1 MVRLIWHIHDAAYGA
16 HTEVAVAAK
25 RETPSEIRAKMY
37 SKIDPLS
44 LAFEIGVDDYV
55 ASLAAKHAGLE
66 RAIEEE
72 RGRPAPDCLSL
83 TDLKRR
89 KLKVK
94 DEIAR
99 LRTQE
104 IRATGRTGA

>member
-1 MVRLIWHIHDAAYGA
+1 
-16 HTEVAVAAK
+16 
-25 RETPSEIRAKMY
+25 MY
-37 SKIDPLS
+37 SRIDPLT
-44 LAFEIGVDDYV
+44 LVYEIGVDNYL
-55 ASLAAKHAGLE
+55 ATLAARHAGLE

-72 RGRPAPDCLSL
+72 AGRPAPDGLSL

-99 LRTQE
+99 LRT
-104 IRATGRTGA
+104 ATARGGRRSGARSLR

>member
-1 MVRLIWHIHDAAYGA
+1 
-16 HTEVAVAAK
+16 
-25 RETPSEIRAKMY
+25 MY
-37 SKIDPLS
+37 SRLDPLM
-44 LAFEIGVDDYV
+44 LVHEIGVDDYL
-55 ASLAAKHAGLE
+55 ATLAARHAGLE

-72 RGRPAPDCLSL
+72 AGRPAPDGLSL

-99 LRTQE
+99 LRMSTA
-104 IRATGRTGA
+104 RGSRCSGARSLR